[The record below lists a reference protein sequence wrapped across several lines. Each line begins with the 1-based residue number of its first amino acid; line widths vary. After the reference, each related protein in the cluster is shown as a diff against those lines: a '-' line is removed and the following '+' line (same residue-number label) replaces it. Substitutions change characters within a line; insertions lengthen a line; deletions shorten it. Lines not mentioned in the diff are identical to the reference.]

1 MRQFL
6 CKCSFLEIYNE
17 TLTDLLSPSDTN
29 LLIREDLKHGVYVEN
44 LSELVVDS
52 GGTPPHHESCMYYQS
67 TNIPHLKGLQKT
79 HSALLARSNLKN
91 VT

>member
-52 GGTPPHHESCMYYQS
+52 GGNPPQHEICMYYQS
-67 TNIPHLKGLQKT
+67 TADSHMTQC
-79 HSALLARSNLKN
+79 ALLACRQLQDC
-91 VT
+91 